1 MMSDPKR
8 QAANAEVLGYSG
20 MHLDSNQ
27 YVAEKIR
34 PLLPLYPDNLKKQLW
49 LDQKWW
55 TKQRRGNG
63 RALEQMDAVQGVIQR
78 VAHGVERPVAAADS
92 ATRPA
97 V

>member
-1 MMSDPKR
+1 VPKGAKDQYWSMKLLALMSDPKR
-8 QAANAEVLGYSG
+8 QAANAEILGYSG

-55 TKQRRGNG
+55 TVNG
-63 RALEQMDAVQGVIQR
+63 AEIG
-78 VAHGVERPVAAADS
+78 ERWNKWMLSKA
-92 ATRPA
+92 
-97 V
+97 